1 MRAGLELWARDTG
14 RELVVLDDE
23 SSAEVAA
30 SVHEQL
36 IELGCEPVL
45 GPYGSDTTRAVA
57 RARGGRIVWNHGAA
71 ADDVQRLPGV
81 VSVPSPASRYLV
93 ALARAAIGLGAPA
106 SPSSP
111 RAAPS
116 RALPARG
123 SSGKRP
129 ASAWS
134 LSPIPA
140 TPTACCSAGRS
151 NGRPRASASWSGAE
165 CSSAASLPV
174 SPGLRTP
181 GPRGLL
187 APVQWHPDL
196 GGPASLED
204 YVAAQAYAAALIAER
219 CLAIDHDDPLT
230 AARSLSTETFFGPFE
245 LDETGLQT
253 GHQLRVVRWRG
264 RRQELVL

>member
-1 MRAGLELWARDTG
+1 M
-14 RELVVLDDE
+14 
-23 SSAEVAA
+23 
-30 SVHEQL
+30 HEQL
-36 IELGCEPVL
+36 IELRLRARSRPVR
-45 GPYGSDTTRAVA
+45 SDTTRAVA

-81 VSVPSPASRYLV
+81 VSVPTPASRYLV
-93 ALARAAIGLGAPA
+93 ALARAAIGLGAA
-106 SPSSP
+106 
-111 RAAPS
+111 RVAVLTAGGTFARLAREGLEREAAGLGVELVPDPGN
-116 RALPARG
+116 ADCVLLCGPVEWEAARFRELERRG
-123 SSGKRP
+123 VLFG
-129 ASAWS
+129 
-134 LSPIPA
+134 
-140 TPTACCSAGRS
+140 G
-151 NGRPRASASWSGAE
+151 
-165 CSSAASLPV
+165 V
-174 SPGLRTP
+174 SPGL
-181 GPRGLL
+181 PRAPHAWPEGTL